1 MVWGGGRDKMWAKLL
16 PLYLFKYTMDDPA
29 SYFLA
34 SLIDGAQ
41 HSNTLLKILAK
52 LCAVLFFVGA
62 NAFFV
67 GAEFALVSVRRP
79 RLEAR
84 AAAGSSRAQAALRL
98 LANPTSFI
106 SATQLGITIAS
117 LALGWIGEPTIAS
130 MLEPIAS
137 SIASAGRAGYIAHL
151 LAIIIAFAAITFL
164 HIVLGELMPKM
175 FALERA
181 EGLALFAARPLE
193 VFAKVFQWPLWIF
206 NRTGAALG
214 RLIGLKSLLQHAAVY
229 SEVELRQ
236 LVDISR
242 ESGHLRAEERR
253 LIHRVFEFSDTL
265 VREVMVPRP
274 AIAAISADCSPAEIT
289 QAFQQHRYSRLPV
302 YQGSLDNVVGF
313 IHSKDLTPY
322 LLRPQ
327 DFRLEYVLQPPMYV
341 VDTARLEDVLRQM
354 QKAKTHFGFVV
365 DEHGGV
371 EGIITLE
378 DLLEEIVGDISDE
391 HDEEVNEQI
400 NPVAERTYL
409 LDGSL
414 AVRDLNR
421 RLKTSIPES
430 EAYTTIGGFLM
441 TVAGHVLQPGE
452 VIEHDE
458 LRFHI
463 EKVERRRLLR
473 VRLELPE
480 KKVAETSG
488 TVTGA
493 ANASR

>member
-1 MVWGGGRDKMWAKLL
+1 
-16 PLYLFKYTMDDPA
+16 MDDPA

-34 SLIDGAQ
+34 SLIDGAP
-41 HSNTLLKILAK
+41 HSNTLLIVLAK
-52 LCAVLFFVGA
+52 LCAVLLFVCA
-62 NAFFV
+62 NGFFV

-84 AAAGSSRAQAALRL
+84 AAAGSRRAQSALRL
-98 LANPTSFI
+98 LADPTSFI

-117 LALGWIGEPTIAS
+117 LALGWIGEPTLAS
-130 MLEPIAS
+130 MLEPLAS
-137 SIASAGRAGYIAHL
+137 SIAPTGRAGSIAHV
-151 LAIIIAFAAITFL
+151 LAIIVAFAVITFL

-181 EGLALFAARPLE
+181 EGLALVAARPLE
-193 VFAKVFQWPLWIF
+193 IFAKVFQWPLWIF
-206 NRTGAALG
+206 NRTGATLG
-214 RLIGLKSLLQHAAVY
+214 RLIGLKSSLQHAAVY

-265 VREVMVPRP
+265 VREAMVPRP
-274 AIAAISADCSPAEIT
+274 AIAAISADGSLEEIT

-313 IHSKDLTPY
+313 IHSKDLIPY

-400 NPVAERTYL
+400 TRIDDHTFL

-421 RLKTSIPES
+421 RLKTSVPES

-452 VIEHDE
+452 VIEHDG
-458 LRFHI
+458 LRFKI

-480 KKVAETSG
+480 KKSALTSET
-488 TVTGA
+488 TGA
-493 ANASR
+493 ATAG

>member
-1 MVWGGGRDKMWAKLL
+1 
-16 PLYLFKYTMDDPA
+16 MDDPA
-29 SYFLA
+29 GYFLA
-34 SLIDGAQ
+34 ALIDGAQ
-41 HSNTLLKILAK
+41 PSNSLLKVLAK
-52 LCAVLFFVGA
+52 LIAVLFFVGA

-84 AAAGSSRAQAALRL
+84 AAAGSRRAQAAMHL
-98 LANPTSFI
+98 LADPTSFI

-117 LALGWIGEPTIAS
+117 LALGWIGEPTVAS
-130 MLEPIAS
+130 MLEPIATR
-137 SIASAGRAGYIAHL
+137 IASAGRAGYVAHL

-181 EGLALFAARPLE
+181 EGLALVVARPLE
-193 VFAKVFQWPLWIF
+193 IFAKVFQWPLWIF
-206 NRTGAALG
+206 NRTGATLG
-214 RLIGLKSLLQHAAVY
+214 RLIGLKSSLQHTAVY
-229 SEVELRQ
+229 SEAELRQ

-253 LIHRVFEFSDTL
+253 LIHKVFEFSDTL
-265 VREVMVPRP
+265 VREAMVPRP
-274 AIAAISADCSPAEIT
+274 AIAALSAECSLADIT
-289 QAFQQHRYSRLPV
+289 RAFQQNRYSRLPV
-302 YQGSLDNVVGF
+302 YRGSIDNVIGF
-313 IHSKDLTPY
+313 IHSKDLIPY

-327 DFRLEYVLQPPMYV
+327 EFKLEYVLQSPMYV

-354 QKAKTHFGFVV
+354 QKAKSHFGFVV
-365 DEHGGV
+365 DEHGGI

-400 NPVAERTYL
+400 SQLSECTYRL
-409 LDGSL
+409 EGSL

-441 TVAGHVLQPGE
+441 TVAGHVLQTGE
-452 VIEHDE
+452 VIEADG
-458 LRFHI
+458 LRFYI
-463 EKVERRRLLR
+463 ERVERRRLLG
-473 VRLELPE
+473 VRLELPQKE
-480 KKVAETSG
+480 DTTPESVS
-488 TVTGA
+488 GA
-493 ANASR
+493 AQASH

>member
-1 MVWGGGRDKMWAKLL
+1 
-16 PLYLFKYTMDDPA
+16 MDDPA
-29 SYFLA
+29 SYFPAFLVDDA
-34 SLIDGAQ
+34 HPSISLI
-41 HSNTLLKILAK
+41 TVLLKLG
-52 LCAVLFFVGA
+52 AVLFFVAA
-62 NAFFV
+62 NGFFV

-84 AAAGSSRAQAALRL
+84 AAASRSARAALRL
-98 LANPTSFI
+98 LDDPTSFI

-117 LALGWIGEPTIAS
+117 LALGWIGEPTVAAL
-130 MLEPIAS
+130 LEPIPAR
-137 SIASAGRAGYIAHL
+137 IASEGRAGYIAHIF
-151 LAIIIAFAAITFL
+151 AIAIAFAAITFL

-181 EGLALFAARPLE
+181 EALALLVSRPLE
-193 VFAKVFQWPLWIF
+193 LFAKVFRAPLWIF
-206 NRTGAALG
+206 NRVGSFLG
-214 RLIGLKSLLQHAAVY
+214 RLLGLKSSLHHTAVY

-236 LVDISR
+236 LIDISR

-265 VREVMVPRP
+265 VREAMVPRP
-274 AIAAISADCSPAEIT
+274 AIAAISADCSVEDIT
-289 QAFQQHRYSRLPV
+289 LAFEQHRYSRLPV
-302 YQGSLDNVVGF
+302 YDGSLDNVVGF
-313 IHSKDLTPY
+313 IHSKDLMPY
-322 LLRPQ
+322 LLRPGE
-327 DFRLEYVLQPPMYV
+327 FRLEKVLQPPMYV

-354 QKAKTHFGFVV
+354 QTAKSHFGFVV

-400 NPVAERTYL
+400 SPISERTYL
-409 LDGSL
+409 LEGAL

-441 TVAGHVLQPGE
+441 TEAGHVLQAGE
-452 VIEHDE
+452 VIEYGK
-458 LRFHI
+458 LRFTV
-463 EKVERRRLLR
+463 ERVERRRLLS
-473 VRLELPE
+473 VRLEVPE
-480 KKVAETSG
+480 QESEVPIEAA
-488 TVTGA
+488 TGA
-493 ANASR
+493 AH

>member
-1 MVWGGGRDKMWAKLL
+1 
-16 PLYLFKYTMDDPA
+16 MDDPA
-29 SYFLA
+29 SYSLA
-34 SLIDGAQ
+34 LLFDAGEHSISLVAA
-41 HSNTLLKILAK
+41 LAK
-52 LCAVLFFVGA
+52 LVGVLFFVGA

-67 GAEFALVSVRRP
+67 GAEFALVSVRRT
-79 RLEAR
+79 RLETR
-84 AAAGSSRAQAALRL
+84 AAAGSRRAQCALRL
-98 LANPTSFI
+98 ISDPTFFI

-117 LALGWIGEPTIAS
+117 LALGWIGEPTVAAL
-130 MLEPIAS
+130 LEPIAAA
-137 SIASAGRAGYIAHL
+137 IAPTGRAALVAHFF
-151 LAIIIAFAAITFL
+151 AVVIAFAAITFL

-181 EGLALFAARPLE
+181 EGLALLVARPLE
-193 VFAKVFQWPLWIF
+193 LFALVFRPFIFIF
-206 NRTGAALG
+206 NQTGQRLG
-214 RLIGLKSLLQHAAVY
+214 RLFGLNASLSHTAVY
-229 SEVELRQ
+229 SEAELRQ
-236 LVDISR
+236 LVDISK

-265 VREVMVPRP
+265 VREAMVPRP
-274 AIAAISADCSPAEIT
+274 AIAALSAECTLEDINKG
-289 QAFQQHRYSRLPV
+289 FQQHRYSRLPV
-302 YQGSLDNVVGF
+302 YRDSMDNVIGF
-313 IHSKDLTPY
+313 IHSKDLIPF

-327 DFRLEYVLQPPMYV
+327 DFKLEYVLQPPMYV

-400 NPVAERTYL
+400 NQVGDHVYG
-409 LDGSL
+409 LDGAL

-421 RLKTSIPES
+421 RLKTALPES

-441 TVAGHVLQPGE
+441 SVAGHVLQPGE
-452 VIEHDE
+452 VIEHE
-458 LRFHI
+458 GLRFTV
-463 EKVERRRLLR
+463 EKVERRRLLN

-480 KKVAETSG
+480 KKSQTQTEET
-488 TVTGA
+488 VGA
-493 ANASR
+493 AN

>member
-1 MVWGGGRDKMWAKLL
+1 
-16 PLYLFKYTMDDPA
+16 MDDPA
-29 SYFLA
+29 SYYFAYLA
-34 SLIDGAQ
+34 GGSPFPTTLIKVAGK
-41 HSNTLLKILAK
+41 LLG
-52 LCAVLFFVGA
+52 VLFFVAA
-62 NAFFV
+62 NGFFV
-67 GAEFALVSVRRP
+67 GAEFALVSVRRT

-84 AAAGSSRAQAALRL
+84 AAAGSRRARAALRL
-98 LANPTSFI
+98 TGNPTLFI

-130 MLEPIAS
+130 LLQPIALR
-137 SIASAGRAGYIAHL
+137 IASEGRAGYVAHL
-151 LAIIIAFAAITFL
+151 LAIIVAFAAITFL

-181 EGLALFAARPLE
+181 EGLALLAARPLE
-193 VFAKVFQWPLWIF
+193 LFARVFRAPLWIF
-206 NRTGAALG
+206 NRTGAVLG
-214 RLIGLKSLLQHAAVY
+214 RLLGLKSSLQHAAVY

-253 LIHRVFEFSDTL
+253 LIHRVFEFSDTV
-265 VREVMVPRP
+265 VREAMVPRP
-274 AIAAISADCSPAEIT
+274 AIAAISADCSLEDIT

-302 YQGSLDNVVGF
+302 YRESLDDMVGF
-313 IHSKDLTPY
+313 IHSKDLIPY

-327 DFRLEYVLQPPMYV
+327 DFRLEYVLQSPMYV

-354 QKAKTHFGFVV
+354 QKAKTHFGFVI

-400 NPVAERTYL
+400 SQVDDRVYI
-409 LDGSL
+409 LDGAL

-421 RLKTSIPES
+421 RLKTALPES
-430 EAYTTIGGFLM
+430 EGYTTIGGFLM
-441 TVAGHVLQPGE
+441 SVAGHVLQPNE
-452 VIEHDE
+452 VIEHE
-458 LRFHI
+458 GLRFAV
-463 EKVERRRLLR
+463 ETVERRRLLS

-480 KKVAETSG
+480 KQPQEVEEKGS
-488 TVTGA
+488 A
-493 ANASR
+493 AS

>member
-1 MVWGGGRDKMWAKLL
+1 
-16 PLYLFKYTMDDPA
+16 MDDPA
-29 SYFLA
+29 GYFLA
-34 SLIDGAQ
+34 SLIDAAP
-41 HSNTLLKILAK
+41 HTDSLLKILAK

-62 NAFFV
+62 NGYFV
-67 GAEFALVSVRRP
+67 AAEFALVSVRRP

-84 AAAGSSRAQAALRL
+84 AAAGNRRAQAALRL
-98 LANPTSFI
+98 LADPTSFI

-117 LALGWIGEPTIAS
+117 LALGWIGEPTVAS
-130 MLEPIAS
+130 VLEPIAAR
-137 SIASAGRAGYIAHL
+137 IASVGRAGYIAHL
-151 LAIIIAFAAITFL
+151 LAIIIAFGAITFL

-181 EGLALFAARPLE
+181 EGFALLASRPLE
-193 VFAKVFQWPLWIF
+193 IFARVFRWPLWVF
-206 NRTGAALG
+206 NRTGTVLG
-214 RLIGLKSLLQHAAVY
+214 RLLGLKSSLQHSAVY

-265 VREVMVPRP
+265 VREAMVPRP
-274 AIAAISADCSPAEIT
+274 AIAAISADCSLEQIT
-289 QAFQQHRYSRLPV
+289 QAFQQHRYSRLPIF
-302 YQGSLDNVVGF
+302 QGSLDNMVGF
-313 IHSKDLTPY
+313 IHSKDLIPY
-322 LLRPQ
+322 LLRPR
-327 DFRLEYVLQPPMYV
+327 DFRLEYVLQSPMYV

-354 QKAKTHFGFVV
+354 QRAKTHFGFVV

-400 NPVAERTYL
+400 SPIDERNYM

-421 RLKTSIPES
+421 RLKTSVPES

-441 TVAGHVLQPGE
+441 TVAGHVLQPEE
-452 VIEHDE
+452 VVEHE
-458 LRFHI
+458 GLRFHI
-463 EKVERRRLLR
+463 EKVERRRLMR

-480 KKVAETSG
+480 KKREEPSEKS
-488 TVTGA
+488 GA
-493 ANASR
+493 AAIAG